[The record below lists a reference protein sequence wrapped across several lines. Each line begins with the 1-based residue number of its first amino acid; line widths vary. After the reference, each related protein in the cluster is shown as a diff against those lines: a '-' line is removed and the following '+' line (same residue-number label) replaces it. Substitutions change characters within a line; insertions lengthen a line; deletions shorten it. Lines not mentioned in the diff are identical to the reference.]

1 MKGRYSFGLMISLT
15 ILCTCY
21 EAVFPQSR
29 QTSQGLDD
37 SSYPTNTQAQST
49 RITIQSLP
57 DGEYL
62 YGRVIDPKQPEKR
75 VIFRKIGNRV
85 IAVTYN
91 YGKTECCEG
100 ILNRNTITNTIFPT
114 YSRDGKLFFIGGGL
128 NYFNIFYS
136 LHPELSGRKIKFS
149 ETEYMREW
157 QAIEIVVANNLTYQM
172 GCTGRGWGLSEYDRT
187 NVRTG
192 ERLLTSTVLDKV
204 ADAVF
209 YTRHPALGYRKIQP
223 GEYKLTNEW
232 MKIRQAIWT
241 LPWC

>member
-1 MKGRYSFGLMISLT
+1 MKGRSSFGLMISLT

-21 EAVFPQSR
+21 EAVFAQSR

-75 VIFRKIGNRV
+75 VVFRKIGNRV

-91 YGKTECCEG
+91 YGKTECFEG

-128 NYFNIFYS
+128 NS
-136 LHPELSGRKIKFS
+136 LGDNSYRLRLEQVPDDIRRDFQECINVFDNRK
-149 ETEYMREW
+149 
-157 QAIEIVVANNLTYQM
+157 
-172 GCTGRGWGLSEYDRT
+172 
-187 NVRTG
+187 
-192 ERLLTSTVLDKV
+192 
-204 ADAVF
+204 
-209 YTRHPALGYRKIQP
+209 
-223 GEYKLTNEW
+223 
-232 MKIRQAIWT
+232 
-241 LPWC
+241 